1 MVRYLVVLE
10 KKPYGLSWKKEENGH
25 NHDQKDDETGTEGQS
40 LLTFFA
46 PRQWK
51 RRSKG
56 RDETGSHFR
65 RMQNTRKTKQN
76 KNTLFFY
83 FALATSSPHFCQTS
97 PRWTERT
104 QNKAG
109 KKSFLFLLFP
119 YGFLEMCN
127 RERCW
132 GHEWR
137 EVGVE

>member
-76 KNTLFFY
+76 KNTLFF
-83 FALATSSPHFCQTS
+83 FSLWP
-97 PRWTERT
+97 PRHPIFVKPLPDGPNAHKTRPEK
-104 QNKAG
+104 NL
-109 KKSFLFLLFP
+109 FLFLLFP

-132 GHEWR
+132 GHEWSS
-137 EVGVE
+137 GS